1 MPKTHPLARSF
12 MGLLKPDQVLVLP
25 HQLATYAYD
34 ASNLRGRPGLVL
46 LPDSAEQAAAC
57 CRTLLA
63 RGAPF
68 VPRGAG
74 TNLAGAT
81 VAPQGEVVLSLA
93 RLTRVLQMDA
103 EGGRALVEC
112 GVVNQDLQLA
122 AAAHALH
129 YAPDPASMKASTLGG
144 NLGMNSGGPHCLKYG
159 ITGHHVLAVEM
170 LDGRGRLSWL
180 GDPLGRERRGPDLRG
195 LAVGSE
201 GCLGLFTRAWL
212 RLLPKPKAC
221 LTALL
226 SFPDIQS
233 AVRAV
238 SAIIGAGIL
247 PATLELMDPFI
258 LEAVERFKPCGY
270 PRGAGAVLLAEVDG
284 EPGGLEAEMR
294 ALMAL
299 ARAEG
304 CQELRLAQDEG
315 ERGRLWEGRR
325 GAHAAVAMLRPSVWV
340 EDGTVPRTRLA
351 EAMERLR
358 AIGAEEGLQVG
369 YVFHA
374 GDGNF
379 HPLML
384 FDDRDPKEMA
394 RVRRAGG
401 AMLRACVDLGGT
413 ITGEHGV
420 GLDKREHMEYLHGP
434 VPLQV
439 MAEIKQLFDPLGLLN
454 PGKLIPPEYLAKA
467 RPPAQAPLAQG
478 AGLIELEP
486 RSEAEAEQ
494 AARDCLG
501 KGLRLWPSGAGLHR
515 AAPKGFAGT
524 RLSTRRLCE
533 VFDYDPRNMTLE
545 AGAGLTL
552 GSARSLA
559 AADGLALGFGEGQP
573 GAATLGGLLSAA
585 GGAPLGCRR
594 AVKDWLLGVTAIL
607 PDGRRLVI
615 GRKVVKNVAGF
626 DLAKLFAGSGGAY
639 GLVLRLILQL
649 APASTL
655 PPRGAI
661 LPSQPA
667 ALEEAGLAALLKA
680 HFDPSGLLPP
690 LPS

>member
-12 MGLLKPDQVLVLP
+12 KGLLKPDQVLALP

-46 LPDSAEQAAAC
+46 LPESAEQAAAC
-57 CRTLLA
+57 CQLLLSQ
-63 RGAPF
+63 GAPF

-93 RLTRVLQMDA
+93 RLTRVLELDS

-112 GVVNQDLQLA
+112 GVVNQELQQA
-122 AAAHALH
+122 AALHGLH

-144 NLGMNSGGPHCLKYG
+144 NIGMNSGGPHCLKYG

-170 LDGRGRLSWL
+170 LDGRGRLAWL
-180 GDPLGRERRGPDLRG
+180 GDPHGRERRGPDLRG

-201 GCLGLFTRAWL
+201 GCLGLYTRAWL
-212 RLLPKPKAC
+212 RLLPKPRAC
-221 LTALL
+221 RTALL

-284 EPGGLEAEMR
+284 EPGGLEAEMQ

-358 AIGAEEGLQVG
+358 AIGAAEGLQVG

-384 FDDRDPKEMA
+384 FDDRDPQEMA

-439 MAEIKQLFDPLGLLN
+439 MAELKQLLDPQGLLN
-454 PGKLIPPEYLAKA
+454 PGKLIPPEYLAAA
-467 RPPAQAPLAQG
+467 RPPAQALRAAAAGAQ
-478 AGLIELEP
+478 ALEP
-486 RSEAEAEQ
+486 ASEAEAEQ
-494 AARDCLG
+494 LARACLARG
-501 KGLRLWPSGAGLHR
+501 QRLWPRGAGLHR
-515 AAPKGFAGT
+515 PAPSGFEGVL
-524 RLSTRRLCE
+524 LSTRQLAQ

-545 AGAGLTL
+545 AGAGLSL
-552 GSARSLA
+552 AAARGLA
-559 AADGLALGFGEGQP
+559 AADGLGLGFGDGLP
-573 GAATLGGLLSAA
+573 GDATLGGVLSAA
-585 GGAPLGCRR
+585 AGAPLGCRR
-594 AVKDWLLGVTAIL
+594 AVKDWLLGVTVVL
-607 PDGRRLVI
+607 PDGRKLAI

-626 DLAKLFAGSGGAY
+626 DIAKLFAGSSGAY

-655 PPRGAI
+655 PAPGEA
-661 LPSQPA
+661 LASLA
-667 ALEEAGLAALLKA
+667 AGPEEAGLAALLKA
-680 HFDPSGLLPP
+680 HFDPNGLLPP